1 MRRIKAWH
9 FVDDDGKRRDRLVEQ
24 VGETYH
30 YEGTPVMCES
40 GLHAS
45 RKILDALQYARGFI
59 VRRVECWGKA
69 AEDAD
74 KLVCK
79 HRKVL
84 WEKDITN
91 VLHEFACRVAEDAL
105 TTAMV
110 TDERCWNAI
119 KVKRLWL
126 KGEATDKDLAAAGD
140 AAWDAAWDAWTAARA
155 AAWTA
160 ARDAARNKYNTW
172 LEEMVHE

>member
-9 FVDDDGKRRDRLVEQ
+9 FVDDDGKRRDGLVEQ

-126 KGEATDKDLAAAGD
+126 KGEATDKDLAAAWAAGD
-140 AAWDAAWDAWTAARA
+140 AAR
-155 AAWTA
+155 
-160 ARDAARNKYNTW
+160 
-172 LEEMVHE
+172 